1 MRYSKEEI
9 IKESIPLLTL
19 CVVLEIAGGHLLN
32 KHLLNNEDFITIIPF
47 LLITVPVINGLFGN
61 IGSILG
67 ARLSTGL
74 HLGEIDISLK
84 SRELKEDIFHAFILG
99 ICIILF
105 LTGFIWII
113 SPVTGISTADI
124 EPFEFLLIML
134 GSGILMT
141 TIVIFM
147 SVISAFISFNKGMD
161 PDNTVIPV
169 VTTTGDLLGIIT
181 LIIMV
186 GLVL

>member
-1 MRYSKEEI
+1 MRYSKEKI
-9 IKESIPLLTL
+9 IKESVPLLTL
-19 CVVLEIAGGHLLN
+19 CVVLEIAAGQ
-32 KHLLNNEDFITIIPF
+32 LLNNEGIFFKIPF

-74 HLGEIDISLK
+74 HLGEIEISFK
-84 SRELKEDIFHAFILG
+84 SRELREDIIQALILG

-105 LTGFIWII
+105 LSGFIWII
-113 SPVTGISTADI
+113 SPITGFSTSGI
-124 EPFEFLLIML
+124 EPIEFLTIML
-134 GSGILMT
+134 GAGILMT

-147 SVISAFISFNKGMD
+147 SVISAFLSFNWGMD
-161 PDNTVIPV
+161 PDNTVTPV
-169 VTTTGDLLGIIT
+169 VTTTGDLMGIIT
-181 LIIMV
+181 LVFMV